1 MIYTWRWK
9 ADRSI
14 CLSIRRG
21 DALQEQNTIV
31 HPLAIFDSYQKTLY
45 ISLDMNLLL
54 IYLPA
59 SLNMNVALDSA
70 YSPQEEYWCYLDYLE
85 AYFREIRRLYYH

>member
-31 HPLAIFDSYQKTLY
+31 HPHSIFDSNKYV
-45 ISLDMNLLL
+45 SLDMKWLL

-70 YSPQEEYWCYLDYLE
+70 YSLQEEYWGYLDYLE
-85 AYFREIRRLYYH
+85 AYFREIHRLYYH

>member
-31 HPLAIFDSYQKTLY
+31 HPLAIFDSYQKIIY
-45 ISLDMNLLL
+45 ITRHESATHLFTCKFEYECCPGFGLFPSRGILVLLGLFGSLF
-54 IYLPA
+54 
-59 SLNMNVALDSA
+59 S
-70 YSPQEEYWCYLDYLE
+70 
-85 AYFREIRRLYYH
+85 

>member
-21 DALQEQNTIV
+21 DALQEQNTIIV
-31 HPLAIFDSYQKTLY
+31 HPLVIFDSYQKY
-45 ISLDMNLLL
+45 VPLDMNLLL

-70 YSPQEEYWCYLDYLE
+70 YSPQEEYWGYLDYLE
-85 AYFREIRRLYYH
+85 AYFREIHRLYYH

>member
-31 HPLAIFDSYQKTLY
+31 HPLAIFDSYIYIY